1 MQSQRRAGADGVARG
16 VAVIAVRQQS
26 AHGHQPQ
33 TVHAAGS
40 RQLGV
45 EASGRLIVSRL
56 QSQPR
61 ARVPSKHL
69 PLVGK
74 SGCYIGGRRVVEAN
88 EEWEWQLVT
97 EEERR
102 RIRDFA
108 ERGVTHS
115 EAVHEVELQRAA
127 RAQPATRQ
135 DRKSTRLNSS
145 HDQISYAV
153 FCLKKKKT

>member
-1 MQSQRRAGADGVARG
+1 MKKIRRSHFSKGLTTIVSLCFFFLMTR
-16 VAVIAVRQQS
+16 RPPRSTLFPYTTLFQS

-97 EEERR
+97 EE
-102 RIRDFA
+102 
-108 ERGVTHS
+108 
-115 EAVHEVELQRAA
+115 
-127 RAQPATRQ
+127 
-135 DRKSTRLNSS
+135 
-145 HDQISYAV
+145 
-153 FCLKKKKT
+153 